1 MKCRKRVELM
11 KTGITT
17 PNYQSLSNK
26 NKGSVTTTSEIKIAQ
41 LPTNITIE
49 PNTSERQ
56 EVEDVDLETTYIVQS
71 GDTLS
76 KIAQENNLTYQELA
90 EYNGIADPN
99 KIEIGQVI
107 TIPSNLEESTTVQE
121 ENSQSTAQETT
132 DVSYIVQSG
141 DTLSKI
147 AQENNLT
154 YQELAEYNGIE
165 NPNILNVGQEIKIP
179 GNLEDLSNSKD
190 TEVSTSIEIKTN
202 TNKDTDLSTTKETT
216 DTESPTSV
224 KTSNKDIDLSSIKEG
239 SRVAEAVEK
248 YGDEVENA
256 DYATISENLF
266 ATSSTDYINGQE
278 VEVTHIVINDPSQI
292 GGSPANGEYASGLQ
306 TATRAAARLNSS
318 ILING
323 SHFNYSDGSEDLKGA
338 NHVVIVNG
346 EIKTDG
352 VSGGNELLLDSEGR
366 LYNAYGKSAQE
377 LVDAGVK
384 YSFAC
389 HSTQV
394 IENSDTSPSY
404 REGNYYKRTVIGMTE
419 PCEYYIVTDKTYNN
433 ALHDTAEYLKG
444 KGCTNAYSLDQ
455 GGSVS
460 LVRNTDLINNPSD
473 GEERAVGDFLY
484 FTA

>member
-1 MKCRKRVELM
+1 M

-190 TEVSTSIEIKTN
+190 TEVSTSTEIKTN

-278 VEVTHIVINDPSQI
+278 VEVTHVVINDPSQI
-292 GGSPANGEYASGLQ
+292 NGSPANGSYASGTE
-306 TATRAAARLNSS
+306 TATSAAARLGSS

-323 SHFNYSDGSEDLKGA
+323 SHFLGDGSQDLSGA

-346 EIKTDG
+346 EIKTDKA
-352 VSGGNELLLDSEGR
+352 SGGQELLLDSEGKI
-366 LYNAYGKSAQE
+366 YNASGKSAQE

-384 YSFAC
+384 YSFSC

-394 IENSDTSPSY
+394 IVEGDTSPSRLETRKY
-404 REGNYYKRTVIGMTE
+404 MRTVIGMTE
-419 PCEYYIVTDKTYNN
+419 PCEYYIVTDKTANN
-433 ALHDTAEYLKG
+433 ALSDTAEYLKA

-460 LVRNTDLINNPSD
+460 LVRNTDLINNPRD